1 MTEFEKS
8 EIIGRERALKALK
21 HISPKFR
28 THTQENIKARYDIDL
43 TGKTVYIV
51 ECKDRDED
59 STKYDEQGW
68 ILQKD
73 KYDALMQI
81 NKNAIYLNTFKDGQY
96 ALWFLK
102 DVIDEHTP
110 TVMKECWH
118 TTVKKDYK
126 EEKPVYYLHL
136 KDAKITGYMEELD
149 TNKYMNELAK
159 QIKRKIMNNDQISNN

>member
-1 MTEFEKS
+1 MTQFEIK
-8 EIIGRERALKALK
+8 ETIGRNKAIKVLNK
-21 HISPKFR
+21 INRKFR
-28 THTQENIKARYDIDL
+28 THLTENLYSRYDIDL
-43 TGKTVYIV
+43 TGKTIYIV
-51 ECKDRDED
+51 EVKDRDED

-96 ALWFLK
+96 ALWFLNE
-102 DVIDEHTP
+102 VIEEDTP
-110 TVMKECWH
+110 TQMKECWH

-136 KDAKITGYMEELD
+136 KDAKIVGYMEELD
-149 TNKYMNELAK
+149 TNKYMNDLAK
-159 QIKRKIMNNDQISNN
+159 EIMKKLHQQ